1 MSAADHDLDL
11 DASALADWLATHAG
25 DRLWTVDG
33 DPRIMGTVSLP
44 CPGWELA
51 ATLRELGGRFR
62 VFAPAGAQASS
73 PDELEN
79 LAEVEH
85 GELVFE
91 VAWLSADG
99 TPGARWI
106 LAQDT
111 FAEEAERAALAAP

>member
-11 DASALADWLATHAG
+11 DASALADWLARHAA

-33 DPRIMGTVSLP
+33 DPRITGMLSLP

-51 ATLRELGGRFR
+51 ATLKELGGRLR
-62 VFAPAGAQASS
+62 VFAPPGAQASS
-73 PDELEN
+73 PDELEK
-79 LAEVEH
+79 LAQEEG

-91 VAWLSADG
+91 VAWLLDG
-99 TPGARWI
+99 TPGQRWV

-111 FAEEAERAALAAP
+111 FAEEAERAALSAP